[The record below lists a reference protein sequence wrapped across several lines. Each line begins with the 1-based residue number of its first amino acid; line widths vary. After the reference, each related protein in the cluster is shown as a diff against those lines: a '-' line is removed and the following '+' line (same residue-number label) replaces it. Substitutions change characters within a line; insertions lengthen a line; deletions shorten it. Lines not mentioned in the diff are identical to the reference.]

1 MKIRKLIYFTFSL
14 FVGSIITISAFSQT
28 DVDNYKMIYKF
39 NTTKLVDNSRLLEVS
54 FVAKNKKDRKDILP
68 IYEAEIHFYN
78 VTAEQDI
85 ELGIAKTDN
94 EGLARLILPEG
105 QPFKTNEEGY
115 INFKASFKGNGGLPA
130 KNKEIAVKD
139 IFFELDFKD
148 IDSVKT
154 VILHAY
160 LLDSLKK
167 RIPVEKA
174 DVIFSVGGLIS
185 KMPIE
190 EGELKD
196 GEYDFEFPVDIRG
209 DKNGNVKLYA
219 ILEDNRDFGNV
230 IYMKEIDWGIFE
242 NVVKKKQ
249 NTLWSEA
256 APIWMYVVL
265 SILLIGVWAN
275 FIYTIINLISI
286 SKEGKKRYI

>member
-14 FVGSIITISAFSQT
+14 FVGSIITINAFSQT

-94 EGLARLILPEG
+94 EGFARLILPEG
-105 QPFKTNEEGY
+105 QPFKADEEGY
-115 INFKASFKGNGGLPA
+115 INFKASFKENGDLPT

-139 IFFELDFKD
+139 IFLELDFRD

-160 LLDSLKK
+160 LLDSLKN

-196 GEYDFEFPVDIRG
+196 GEYEFEFPIDIRG
-209 DKNGNVKLYA
+209 DKNGNVKLYT

-242 NVVKKKQ
+242 KVVKKKQ